1 MKDKLIIEL
10 FNKKCIQFGEF
21 TLKDGSKS
29 PIYIDLK
36 NIISFPYILNSIL
49 TLLYEKIQLLEF
61 NRLLGVPYGGLV
73 LSSALCSKYSLPMIL
88 VRKET
93 KKYGLKKAIEGVYEP
108 KDICLVLEDTIST
121 GSSALDFINKIKKYE
136 LIVNDIIVICDRRKD
151 SKYDF
156 GGRCIHSIFT
166 INDVMN
172 TLYKTKSIDTK
183 TYDTIKTHFSNIK
196 FDTYAPDFKNGNL
209 KHILSN
215 KNNLKTQYCFDANFK
230 DFTKIIE
237 LVLFYKYK
245 ICILKIYTDIIEN
258 LTLDNI
264 GILKKFSVQ
273 YNFLIMDGK
282 LFDYNETRFF
292 YQYTGKF
299 KLNEWIN
306 LIELSD
312 LHSEKIM
319 NVIDQ
324 INKNVKQVSIIYK
337 NHYINNNKLLW
348 TLNKYK
354 NIIGINGSKIDCNI
368 LILDTKKTKNK
379 NATIT
384 ILEKED
390 YYKYSK
396 FVSI

>member
-1 MKDKLIIEL
+1 MKEKLIIEL

-61 NRLLGVPYGGLV
+61 NRLLGIPYGGLV

-93 KKYGLKKAIEGVYEP
+93 KKYGLKKAIEGEYEP
-108 KDICLVLEDTIST
+108 KDICLILEDTIST

-156 GGRCIHSIFT
+156 GGRGIHSIFT
-166 INDVMN
+166 INDIMT
-172 TLYKTKSIDTK
+172 TLYKTKSINTK
-183 TYDTIKTHFSNIK
+183 TYDTMKTYFSNIK
-196 FDTYAPDFKNGNL
+196 FETYKPDFKNSNL
-209 KHILSN
+209 KYILKKIEN
-215 KNNLKTQYCFDANFK
+215 KRNHYCFDANFK
-230 DFTKIIE
+230 ELTKIIE
-237 LVLFYKYK
+237 LILFYKSQ
-245 ICILKIYTDIIEN
+245 ICILKIYTSIIEN
-258 LTLDNI
+258 LTLENI
-264 GILKKFSVQ
+264 RLLKKLSIQ
-273 YNFLIMDGK
+273 YNFLIMEGT
-282 LFDYNETRFF
+282 LFDYNETQFF

-299 KLNEWIN
+299 KLYEWVH

-312 LHSEKIM
+312 LHNEKII

-324 INKNVKQVSIIYK
+324 LNTKGNCVSIIYN

-348 TLNKYK
+348 TLNKCK
-354 NIIGINGSKIDCNI
+354 NIIGINHTNIDCNI
-368 LILDTKKTKNK
+368 LILDKKKTKNK
-379 NATIT
+379 RANIT
-384 ILEKED
+384 IMEKDD